1 MRQPQQPPE
10 PYRVAESLGVPSAK
24 RGYSVP
30 ARGHCENKMTN
41 GCEGSSSSA
50 CSVNVLRKKL
60 SSLSTP
66 STAHGCFAKPLKNIL
81 AETSG
86 RSWARGAMATLVL
99 QDFAQHSPLSV
110 PCLVGSRAISWSSEG
125 KLLWSL
131 APLGT

>member
-1 MRQPQQPPE
+1 M
-10 PYRVAESLGVPSAK
+10 AK
-24 RGYSVP
+24 LGYSAP

-50 CSVNVLRKKL
+50 CLVNVLRKEL

-81 AETSG
+81 AETSC
-86 RSWARGAMATLVL
+86 WAKGTVATSLL
-99 QDFAQHSPLSV
+99 QDFVQHSPLSV
-110 PCLVGSRAISWSSEG
+110 PCLVGGRTISWASEG